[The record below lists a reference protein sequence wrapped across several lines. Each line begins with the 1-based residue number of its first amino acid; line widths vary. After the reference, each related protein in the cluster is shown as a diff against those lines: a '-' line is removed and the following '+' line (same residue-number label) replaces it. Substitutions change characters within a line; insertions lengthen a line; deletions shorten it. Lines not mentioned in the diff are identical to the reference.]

1 MAKKTLKDISKKM
14 RDLDLCMMTTIT
26 KNGMTASRPMSNN
39 GDVEYDG
46 NSYYFTFEKSRLV
59 KDLEKNKHVTL
70 TFTGAK
76 KLFLSVTGKAK
87 LVRSKDKMAEHWV
100 KSLDQWF
107 KDGIDTK
114 GVVMIHVNAKRIK
127 YWQEEQEGEV
137 VL

>member
-1 MAKKTLKDISKKM
+1 MSKKM

-26 KNGMTASRPMSNN
+26 KSGMTASRPMSNN

-46 NSYYFTFEKSRLV
+46 NSYYFTWEKSHLV
-59 KDLEKNKHVTL
+59 KDLEKNNHVSL
-70 TFTGAK
+70 TFSGPK
-76 KLFLSVTGKAK
+76 KLFLSVSGKAK
-87 LVRSKDKMAEHWV
+87 LIRSKDKMAEHWV

-114 GVVMIHVNAKRIK
+114 GVVMINVKAKRIK
-127 YWQEEQEGEV
+127 YWQEEDEGEI